1 MLILLMIYDRPVAA
15 AEVHADPTSRV
26 LMAGKVYWLLYVQAV
41 VKTCINSGLP
51 RDSNG
56 AYFVISSP
64 DVAQGGFCSSY
75 CGWHDDRDGL

>member
-1 MLILLMIYDRPVAA
+1 MFPFLRPDSF
-15 AEVHADPTSRV
+15 HCT
-26 LMAGKVYWLLYVQAV
+26 QAV

-51 RDSNG
+51 SDRSG

-75 CGWHDDRDGL
+75 CGWHDDKDGL